1 MVQPQRSARRA
12 FQGFCLALFR
22 SSKIKASSTKR
33 TKTLPPFW
41 GPTKTEDHRLHHPEL
56 RFLGESEEVFLLML
70 PPRGGLRDRAG
81 YRATEMPLEWIRLL
95 CRRPRSTPFSPVEVR
110 VEEKRLDQAIE
121 FPESPA
127 RSPSE
132 PALDQRCPVPRM
144 RSRRA
149 AADLGALAACSV
161 GVGNRP
167 DFRILSACAFSK
179 NGTN

>member
-1 MVQPQRSARRA
+1 MLGIVVPK
-12 FQGFCLALFR
+12 CLVNGSG
-22 SSKIKASSTKR
+22 SSVDGSGR
-33 TKTLPPFW
+33 
-41 GPTKTEDHRLHHPEL
+41 
-56 RFLGESEEVFLLML
+56 
-70 PPRGGLRDRAG
+70 
-81 YRATEMPLEWIRLL
+81 PLV
-95 CRRPRSTPFSPVEVR
+95 PPVEVR

-167 DFRILSACAFSK
+167 DFRILS
-179 NGTN
+179 T